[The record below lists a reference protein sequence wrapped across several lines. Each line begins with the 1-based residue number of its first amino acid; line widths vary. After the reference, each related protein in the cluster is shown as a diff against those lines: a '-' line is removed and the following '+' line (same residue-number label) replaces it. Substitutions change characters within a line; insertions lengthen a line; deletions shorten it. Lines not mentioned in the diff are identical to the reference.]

1 MIRLYELHKCPEK
14 YVGDIEVSGWIK
26 TARES
31 KNVGFI
37 ELGDGSAFRS
47 VQVVYE
53 HGEIPE
59 SVSKFF
65 ATGTAITV
73 KGVLELT
80 PEAKQS
86 FEIKANEVI
95 IEGECPNDY
104 PLQKKRH
111 SMEYLR
117 TILHLRPRTNTFQAV
132 FRVRS
137 VVAQAIHRFSMNAG
151 SFTYTPRFSP
161 AATARERARCS
172 ASRPLIWIILPAPR
186 TARWIFQKTFS
197 ESPATLPSAVSFTA
211 RHLHLRSAIF
221 TRSDPHSVQ
230 KTATPHVMPRSS
242 GR

>member
-117 TILHLRPRTNTFQAV
+117 IGLITRPHGVHGALKVQPLSEDLTRYKGLREAYLERGGAYEIHYCKAYAAAKQHCP
-132 FRVRS
+132 VR
-137 VVAQAIHRFSMNAG
+137 
-151 SFTYTPRFSP
+151 P
-161 AATARERARCS
+161 AAPEYFDRAVKLRTERIYKQKLQK
-172 ASRPLIWIILPAPR
+172 AS
-186 TARWIFQKTFS
+186 
-197 ESPATLPSAVSFTA
+197 
-211 RHLHLRSAIF
+211 LRSYCLQFI
-221 TRSDPHSVQ
+221 RKKP
-230 KTATPHVMPRSS
+230 
-242 GR
+242 

>member
-1 MIRLYELHKCPEK
+1 MHKCPEK

-86 FEIKANEVI
+86 FEIKANEV
-95 IEGECPNDY
+95 
-104 PLQKKRH
+104 
-111 SMEYLR
+111 
-117 TILHLRPRTNTFQAV
+117 A
-132 FRVRS
+132 
-137 VVAQAIHRFSMNAG
+137 
-151 SFTYTPRFSP
+151 
-161 AATARERARCS
+161 
-172 ASRPLIWIILPAPR
+172 PAPPHEHFPGCFPCSQR
-186 TARWIFQKTFS
+186 CCTGN
-197 ESPATLPSAVSFTA
+197 PSLF
-211 RHLHLRSAIF
+211 R
-221 TRSDPHSVQ
+221 
-230 KTATPHVMPRSS
+230 
-242 GR
+242 

>member
-1 MIRLYELHKCPEK
+1 MALISFDENKKRDVVLIGRVTLDFNPNELNRTLDKVKTFSMYLGGSPGNIA
-14 YVGDIEVSGWIK
+14 VGINKLG
-26 TARES
+26 

-95 IEGECPNDY
+95 IEGECPND
-104 PLQKKRH
+104 
-111 SMEYLR
+111 
-117 TILHLRPRTNTFQAV
+117 
-132 FRVRS
+132 
-137 VVAQAIHRFSMNAG
+137 
-151 SFTYTPRFSP
+151 
-161 AATARERARCS
+161 
-172 ASRPLIWIILPAPR
+172 
-186 TARWIFQKTFS
+186 
-197 ESPATLPSAVSFTA
+197 
-211 RHLHLRSAIF
+211 
-221 TRSDPHSVQ
+221 
-230 KTATPHVMPRSS
+230 
-242 GR
+242 